1 MSQVLEH
8 VTQDVDAH
16 LSWGIDWED
25 WLTARGYLADG
36 SQVESVTWAITPAG
50 PTITHT
56 LLSSAISKAWIDGV
70 LTAGTKYTLEATI
83 QMPEPT
89 GGQPKVIDQ
98 RSIEITATA

>member
-8 VTQDVDAH
+8 VTQDADAH

-25 WLTARGYLADG
+25 WLTARGYLATG
-36 SQVESVTWAITPAG
+36 SEIESVTWTILPAG
-50 PTITHT
+50 PVITHT
-56 LLSSAISKAWIDGV
+56 LLTAAIAKAWVDG
-70 LTAGTKYTLEATI
+70 TTKGTKYTLEATI

-98 RSIEITATA
+98 RSIEITGT